1 MSRPAPV
8 VAEVVRNGFV
18 ESRHHGHVVAQAAD
32 GKVVMDVGDTAAPVL
47 PRSSL
52 KPLQAFAFLRSGWQ
66 PHDDEQIALATAS
79 HSGEAR
85 HVAVVRRI
93 LAGAGLDESHLQNT
107 PDLPLHI
114 PSAHALLRAGGEADR
129 SHQNCSGKHA
139 AMLATCVAN
148 GWSVDDY
155 LDVDHPVQVAARAAT
170 EDLCG
175 EHVSAVAV
183 DGCGAPAFAVS
194 LRGLARA
201 FTRLVHSDVARAMR
215 GHPDLVGGSGRD
227 VTSLMLS
234 VPGMIAK
241 DGAEGVYA
249 AALDDGSS
257 VAIKI
262 ADGAGRAR
270 TPVLIEALVALG
282 LDPSPLTE
290 LRTTRVLG
298 HGVPVG
304 QVRAIP
310 LPPNR

>member
-1 MSRPAPV
+1 MSRPVPV

-18 ESRHHGHVVAQAAD
+18 ESRHHGHVVAFAAD
-32 GKVVMDVGDTAAPVL
+32 GNVVIDIGDTAAPVL

-52 KPLQAFAFLRSGWQ
+52 KPLQTLAFLRNGWRPQ
-66 PHDDEQIALATAS
+66 DDEQIALATAS
-79 HSGEAR
+79 HSGEDR
-85 HVAVVRRI
+85 HVTVVRRI
-93 LAGAGLDESHLQNT
+93 LAQAGLDESHLQNT
-107 PDLPLHI
+107 PDLPLHT
-114 PSAHALLRAGGEADR
+114 PSAHALLRAGGGADR
-129 SHQNCSGKHA
+129 LHNNCSGKHA

-148 GWSVDDY
+148 GWSVDNY
-155 LDVDHPVQVAARAAT
+155 LEVDHPVQLAARAAT
-170 EDLCG
+170 EDLCA
-175 EHVSAVAV
+175 EPVSAVAV

-201 FTRLVHSDVARAMR
+201 FATLIDSDVARAMR
-215 GHPDLVGGSGRD
+215 AHPDLVGGSGRD
-227 VTSLMLS
+227 VTALMRA

-270 TPVLIEALVALG
+270 TPVLVAALVALRV
-282 LDPSPLTE
+282 DASTLTE
-290 LRTTRVLG
+290 LSSRPVLG
-298 HGVPVG
+298 HGAVIG
-304 QVRAIP
+304 RVRAMP